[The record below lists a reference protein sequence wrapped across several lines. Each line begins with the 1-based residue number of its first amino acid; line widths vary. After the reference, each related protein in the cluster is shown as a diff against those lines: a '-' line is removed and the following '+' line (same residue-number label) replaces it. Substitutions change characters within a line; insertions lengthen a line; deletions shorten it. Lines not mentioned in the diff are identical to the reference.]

1 MDEGGCRMDE
11 GGCRMDEVGCRM
23 DEVGRRTKGG
33 LKEHLR
39 MSEV

>member
-1 MDEGGCRMDE
+1 MDEVGCRMDE
-11 GGCRMDEVGCRM
+11 VGCRMDEVGCRM

>member
-1 MDEGGCRMDE
+1 MDEVGCRMDE
-11 GGCRMDEVGCRM
+11 GGCRM